1 MRQASKPASEQA
13 SKRASQQASKPAS
26 QQASLSACQ
35 LVSLPAC
42 QPASLPA
49 CQPASPPPCAIMKGM
64 TYTEAIKQGFRVV
77 NRNWQLVLVRIAVAV
92 LSCIGFFF
100 MVAIPLVIALLIIGI
115 SPVFLTQIESSP
127 DILMTQY
134 FGIVIVGGLLF
145 LIYILIV
152 TSFGL
157 YAFAAA
163 AGTIARTVRDD
174 SQKFSMKVF
183 FEEGKRLFFPVLG
196 FISIVGLIAIGIILC
211 YAISGAVVTAAIT
224 YAKSQSLSL
233 SMFLGV
239 FFALIGVIS
248 GFFILFGLLSVT
260 VYGVAAIS
268 LKGSRPVAALT
279 ETTGYLLKNPSA
291 FYLYVIMAS
300 LYVIFSLILALAGL
314 PLKAV
319 PFIGLILS
327 LPYQLLIYA
336 LQGYAGLLILA
347 VAFVYYYQTELA
359 GLAGDSETTEVM
371 EITEAEEPQY

>member
-1 MRQASKPASEQA
+1 
-13 SKRASQQASKPAS
+13 
-26 QQASLSACQ
+26 
-35 LVSLPAC
+35 
-42 QPASLPA
+42 
-49 CQPASPPPCAIMKGM
+49 M
-64 TYTEAIKQGFRVV
+64 TYSEAIKQGFKVA
-77 NRNWQLVLVRIAVAV
+77 NRNWQLVLIRIAVTV

-100 MVAIPLVIALLIIGI
+100 IVAIPLVIALFIIGI
-115 SPVFLTQIESSP
+115 SPVFLSQIESSP

-134 FGIVIVGGLLF
+134 FGIVVVGGLLL

-152 TSFGL
+152 TSVGL

-163 AGTIARTVRDD
+163 AGTIARTVRDE

-183 FEEGKRLFFPVLG
+183 FEEGKRLFSPMLG
-196 FISIVGLIAIGIILC
+196 FVSIMGLIAIGIIVC
-211 YAISGAVVTAAIT
+211 YAIAGAVVAVAIT

-248 GFFILFGLLSVT
+248 GFFIIFGLLSLT
-260 VYGVAAIS
+260 VYGLAAIS
-268 LKGSRPVAALT
+268 LKGSRPTAAVT
-279 ETTGYLLKNPSA
+279 ETTRYLLKNPSA
-291 FYLYVIMAS
+291 FYLYAIMAS
-300 LYVIFSLILALAGL
+300 LYLIFSLILALAGL

-347 VAFVYYYQTELA
+347 IAFVYYYHTELV
-359 GLAGDSETTEVM
+359 GLTEDSEATEVI
-371 EITEAEEPQY
+371 EITEGEEPQY